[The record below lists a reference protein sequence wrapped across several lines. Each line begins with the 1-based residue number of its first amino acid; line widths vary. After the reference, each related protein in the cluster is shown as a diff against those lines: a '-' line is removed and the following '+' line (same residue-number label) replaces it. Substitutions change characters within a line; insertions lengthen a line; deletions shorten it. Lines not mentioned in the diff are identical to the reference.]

1 MRLSV
6 KSRRHPRVSVRLS
19 IFPALSLCFRI
30 GWPSQKVKA
39 SSSLLSPWL
48 NADSA
53 VSAAYSDGSFRI
65 TANGEDIY
73 NAADAFH
80 YVYKPLTGDGQIVAH
95 VQSVR
100 STSDWARAGIM
111 IRQNLD
117 SDLSQSMVMVIPGK
131 GIDLQRQATAGADNS
146 SVSDPLDAQ
155 PLWGAMTRTGNM
167 ITATDRPL
175 ASIGLLARRP
185 SA

>member
-1 MRLSV
+1 
-6 KSRRHPRVSVRLS
+6 
-19 IFPALSLCFRI
+19 
-30 GWPSQKVKA
+30 
-39 SSSLLSPWL
+39 
-48 NADSA
+48 
-53 VSAAYSDGSFRI
+53 
-65 TANGEDIY
+65 
-73 NAADAFH
+73 
-80 YVYKPLTGDGQIVAH
+80 
-95 VQSVR
+95 
-100 STSDWARAGIM
+100 M

-117 SDLSQSMVMVIPGK
+117 SDLNQSMVMVIPGK
-131 GIDLQRQATAGADNS
+131 GIDLQRQATAGADNR